1 MTEQQLIQALTAL
14 CEQCKQDNNGF
25 GWLTHTG
32 RPASPVVI
40 AVFEHEAQRIAALK
54 SGWDEVFSQRLDAH
68 LAGLDC
74 RVKSIRFDSEQA
86 CTQISNG
93 NWERHL
99 QRKPH

>member
-1 MTEQQLIQALTAL
+1 MAYPYRATYL
-14 CEQCKQDNNGF
+14 
-25 GWLTHTG
+25 
-32 RPASPVVI
+32 PVVI